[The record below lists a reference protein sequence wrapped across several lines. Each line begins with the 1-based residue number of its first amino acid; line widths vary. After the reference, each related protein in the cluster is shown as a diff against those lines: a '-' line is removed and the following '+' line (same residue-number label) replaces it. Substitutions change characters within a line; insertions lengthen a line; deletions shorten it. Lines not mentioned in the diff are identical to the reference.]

1 MSEFRIPLAA
11 VGPGS
16 QPEEPDGAELA
27 ILQLPSGM
35 NTYAPPPLPEPEAMV
50 KGKGVLALLETLQR
64 RLLAHSP
71 DSPPSSFDLG
81 SLDPKEVALVDQI
94 LGEGEV
100 SILYRHEG
108 EVRIQE
114 SVMAGIWRIR
124 QRDGAGSFLKDR
136 IEIGAVPACVA
147 EGAFRG
153 FSSRLDLPG
162 EPLPPGVVNAPPL
175 IAEIAERLENPP
187 AEGRAHVINLTLLP
201 QTEEDLAFL
210 AQTLGEGRV
219 TILSRGYGNCRIT
232 STATQDVWWVQ
243 YFNSQDR
250 NILNTLEI
258 VKVPEVA
265 CAASEDLRDSAA
277 RLAEILEIYR

>member
-1 MSEFRIPLAA
+1 MSEFHIPLSA

-16 QPEEPDGAELA
+16 QPAEPDGAEID

-35 NTYAPPPLPEPEAMV
+35 NTYVPPPLPEPEEMV
-50 KGKGVLALLETLQR
+50 DGKGALVLLQALQQR
-64 RLLAHSP
+64 LSAHSMEAP
-71 DSPPSSFDLG
+71 LPSFDLG
-81 SLDPKEVALVDQI
+81 SLDPKEIALVDQL

-108 EVRIQE
+108 ETHIQE
-114 SVMAGIWRIR
+114 SVMAGIWRVR
-124 QRDGAGSFLKDR
+124 QQDAEGRLLADR
-136 IEIGAVPACVA
+136 IEVGAVPACVA
-147 EGAFRG
+147 EGAFQG
-153 FSSRLDLPG
+153 FSSRIDLP
-162 EPLPPGVVNAPPL
+162 EAPLPPGVVNAPPL

-187 AEGRAHVINLTLLP
+187 ADGRAHVINLTLLP
-201 QTEEDLAFL
+201 QTEEDLGFL
-210 AQTLGEGRV
+210 ARTLGEGTV

-232 STATQDVWWVQ
+232 STATPGVWWVQ

-265 CAASEDLRDSAA
+265 CAAPEDLQDSAA